1 MIGIAERTTMDMD
14 TTVIGINMEETENE
28 KIIREIFLIDVGD
41 GIEFTFEKLE
51 PIREDDDYNNLRAY
65 FVAHYG
71 KIANKMKI
79 DITTGDAITPGA
91 IRYSYKTI
99 LDDEVGVMAYNT
111 ETRRLVAEYLRDKTG
126 CEIIHL

>member
-14 TTVIGINMEETENE
+14 TTVIGINMEGTEIE

>member
-14 TTVIGINMEETENE
+14 TTVTGINMEETEIE